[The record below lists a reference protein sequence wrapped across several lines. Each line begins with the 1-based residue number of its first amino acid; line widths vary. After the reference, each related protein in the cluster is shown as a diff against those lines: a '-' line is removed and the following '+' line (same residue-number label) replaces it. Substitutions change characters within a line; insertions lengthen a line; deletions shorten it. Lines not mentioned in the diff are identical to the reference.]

1 VESSSEGLVHDTA
14 VVGAGVAGL
23 YSAWRLQEVG
33 QTEGRGVVLFEG
45 GHRVG
50 GRLMSVTPPGMP
62 QARAELGGMRF
73 PMHHQHVQALVAHLG
88 LATQP
93 FASDQSGNIAFL
105 RGRTLR
111 TCDLT
116 DPDKIPY
123 SLSPREQAGVR
134 SCITAMVA
142 RDCLAEVMTVPDTDL
157 DLTTWRKHAHAGR
170 YADHMLRD
178 LSVREV
184 FDRVV
189 SPDAFQFVQD
199 ASGYNSIYTMWN
211 AADGFPWIL
220 SGYGKTAEYRCL
232 VDGFDALPHALA
244 AQFTAAGGELKLGH
258 RLQSFDRTVLADGSE
273 AIELRLI
280 ASNSVTTVLA
290 RKLVL
295 ALPRRALEL
304 LAPTGA
310 MLGPEQAGVRRLIE
324 SVQPIPLS
332 KLVLCYRRRWWEALG
347 LQQGRSV
354 TDLPIRQC
362 YYGHGGRD
370 SDAGYILIYN
380 DGADTSTL
388 ADLRSDP
395 QHHPSGFW
403 ATADGAPDEDWHNH
417 PAPAALVKEAH
428 RQLLVMHGV
437 DEHPDL
443 LPYAAAYRDWQADP
457 YGGGANFWQRE
468 VNSEEVAQKI
478 LKPVSDLAAY
488 ICGEAYSHAQGWVEG
503 ALTSAE
509 NMLQR
514 HLGLLAPS
522 YLARP

>member
-1 VESSSEGLVHDTA
+1 MGDCSGMVVHDTA

-23 YSAWRLQEVG
+23 YSAWRLQEAG
-33 QTEGRGVVLFEG
+33 QTEGRSVALFEG
-45 GHRVG
+45 SNRIG

-62 QARAELGGMRF
+62 LARAELGGMRF
-73 PMHHQHVQALVAHLG
+73 PVHHRLVHALVAHLG

-93 FASDQSGNIAFL
+93 FASDQGGNIAFL

-111 TCDLT
+111 TTDLT
-116 DPDKIPY
+116 DPGKIPY
-123 SLSPREQAGVR
+123 SLSPREQTAAR

-142 RDCLAEVMTVPDTDL
+142 RACLAETLAEPDIDL
-157 DLTTWRKHAHAGR
+157 DMAAWRKHARSGR
-170 YADHMLRD
+170 YADQMLRD
-178 LSVREV
+178 LTVREV

-189 SPDAFQFVQD
+189 GHDAFQFVQD
-199 ASGYNSIYTMWN
+199 ASGYNSIYSMWN

-220 SGYGKTAEYRCL
+220 SGYGKSAEYRCL
-232 VDGFDALPHALA
+232 VQGYEALPLAMA
-244 AQFTAAGGELKLGH
+244 AQFTAAGGELKMAH
-258 RLQSFDRTVLADGSE
+258 RLQSFDRVVLEDGSE

-280 ASNSVTTVLA
+280 AGGNPTTVLA
-290 RKLVL
+290 RQLVL
-295 ALPRRALEL
+295 AMPRRALEL

-310 MLGPEQAGVRRLIE
+310 MLGPEQAEVRRLIE

-347 LQQGRSV
+347 IQQGRSV

-362 YYGHGGRD
+362 YYGHGGAD
-370 SDAGYILIYN
+370 SDAGYVLIYN
-380 DGADTSTL
+380 DGHDTSTL

-395 QHHPSGFW
+395 QHHPCAPE
-403 ATADGAPDEDWHNH
+403 ATEAGAPGQDWHKH

-428 RQLLVMHGV
+428 RQLLAMHGL

-457 YGGGANFWQRE
+457 YGGGANFWQRK
-468 VNSEEVAQKI
+468 VNSDEVAQKI
-478 LKPVSDLAAY
+478 LQPVSNLAAY

-503 ALTSAE
+503 ALATAE

-514 HLGLLAPS
+514 HLGLQAPS

>member
-1 VESSSEGLVHDTA
+1 MSDASEGLVHDTA

-23 YSAWRLQEVG
+23 YSAWRLQEA
-33 QTEGRGVVLFEG
+33 GRTAGRSVVLFEG
-45 GHRVG
+45 SSRIG

-73 PMHHQHVQALVAHLG
+73 PVHHQRVQALVAHLG

-111 TCDLT
+111 TTDLT

-123 SLSPREQAGVR
+123 ALSPREQAGAR
-134 SCITAMVA
+134 TCITAMVA
-142 RDCLAEVMTVPDTDL
+142 RDCLAEVLTVPNTDL
-157 DLTTWRKHAHAGR
+157 DMAAWREHARSGR

-178 LSVREV
+178 LTVREV

-189 SPDAFQFVQD
+189 GQDAFQFVQD
-199 ASGYNSIYTMWN
+199 ASGYNSIYAMWN

-220 SGYGKTAEYRCL
+220 SGYGKSAEYRCL
-232 VDGFDALPHALA
+232 AQGYEALPHALA
-244 AQFTAAGGELKLGH
+244 AQFTAAGGELKMGH
-258 RLQSFDRTVLADGSE
+258 RLQSFDRAVLQDGTE
-273 AIELRLI
+273 AIELQLI
-280 ASNSVTTVLA
+280 GGSGPITV
-290 RKLVL
+290 RVRQLVL

-310 MLGPEQAGVRRLIE
+310 MLGPEQVEVRRLIE

-332 KLVLCYRRRWWEALG
+332 KLVLCYRKRWWEALG
-347 LQQGRSV
+347 IQQGRSV

-362 YYGHGGRD
+362 YYGHGGGD

-380 DGADTSTL
+380 DGLDTSAL

-395 QHHPSGFW
+395 QHHPS
-403 ATADGAPDEDWHNH
+403 APCAFAEDALNEDWRDH

-428 RQLLVMHGV
+428 RQLLLMHGL

-443 LPYAAAYRDWQADP
+443 LPYAAAYRDWQTDP
-457 YGGGANFWQRE
+457 YGGGANFWQRQ
-468 VNSEEVAQKI
+468 VNSDEVAQKI
-478 LKPVSDLAAY
+478 LQPVSDLAAY

-503 ALTSAE
+503 ALATAE

-514 HLGLLAPS
+514 HLGLCAPS